1 MISGRKEPKK
11 QAVVYLDRLQDNYK
25 SLFYAPLRKSAFSE
39 TDIERIEQEWG
50 YKLPKPYIDFLQCY
64 RLPEN
69 LIVSASFCG
78 DYAATYEPEQEDDL
92 FVTLKVEWHTAL
104 GGDVSYFLS
113 SVQKEDL
120 FLGDDSSF
128 LDAGLLMI
136 AEFEGY
142 IVFLDLVSGEVVHI
156 YHEEIYDMSLV
167 YGVDVSD
174 YEAVRDYLSCRVLC
188 RDFYDFLRL
197 VCTKEIYDEND
208 LKFKTIAELEKEE
221 AEYHQPTPEELLKT
235 EIEIKEG
242 AIRELMTKEHMS
254 REEAIESLADLVQI
268 SVEEFNRGLK

>member
-25 SLFYAPLRKSAFSE
+25 SLFYAPPQKSTFSE
-39 TDIERIEQEWG
+39 ADIERIEQEWG

-64 RLPEN
+64 RLPEH

-78 DYAATYEPEQEDDL
+78 NYAATYEEDDL
-92 FVTLKVEWHTAL
+92 FATLEVEWHTAL

-113 SVQKEDL
+113 SVQKEDVA
-120 FLGDDSSF
+120 LGGDGDSF

-156 YHEEIYDMSLV
+156 YHEEIYDMIFV
-167 YGVDVSD
+167 DGVDATD

-197 VCTKEIYDEND
+197 VCTKEIYDEDD

-221 AEYHQPTPEELLKT
+221 AEYHQPTPEELLNT

-242 AIRELMTKEHMS
+242 AIQEMMVKEHMS
-254 REEAIESLADLVQI
+254 REEAIESLADLLQI
-268 SVEEFNRGLK
+268 SVEEVNRGLK